1 MVVTPGIPGICFK
14 LIDTGFFAVIGGSI
28 PASEFELENIVGN
41 LMIAE
46 YQVEK
51 LRTRVSERIG
61 AYGYAHD
68 KKVSS
73 HMFKHDPRWF
83 KISVKVE
90 ELAIDKT
97 RAIQEIE

>member
-1 MVVTPGIPGICFK
+1 MP
-14 LIDTGFFAVIGGSI
+14 
-28 PASEFELENIVGN
+28 SESENQKEELEKRDIELENIVGN

-51 LRTRVSERIG
+51 LRARVTERISS
-61 AYGYAHD
+61 YGYSPD

-73 HMFKHDPRWF
+73 HMYKHDRRWF

-97 RAIQEIE
+97 RTQEIE

>member
-1 MVVTPGIPGICFK
+1 M
-14 LIDTGFFAVIGGSI
+14 S
-28 PASEFELENIVGN
+28 SERENEKEELEKRDIELENIVGN

-51 LRTRVSERIG
+51 LRGRVTEKTGR
-61 AYGYAHD
+61 YGYGAD

-73 HMFKHDPRWF
+73 HMFKHDNKWF
-83 KISVKVE
+83 RISVKVE
-90 ELAIDKT
+90 ELPIDKT

>member
-1 MVVTPGIPGICFK
+1 MP
-14 LIDTGFFAVIGGSI
+14 
-28 PASEFELENIVGN
+28 SESENQKEELEKRDIELENIVGN

-51 LRTRVSERIG
+51 LRARVTERIG

-68 KKVSS
+68 KKISS
-73 HMFKHDPRWF
+73 HMFKHDRRWF

-90 ELAIDKT
+90 ELAIGKT
-97 RAIQEIE
+97 QAIQEIE

>member
-1 MVVTPGIPGICFK
+1 MP
-14 LIDTGFFAVIGGSI
+14 
-28 PASEFELENIVGN
+28 SERENQKEELEKRDIELENMDGN

-51 LRTRVSERIG
+51 LRTRVTEKTGS
-61 AYGYAHD
+61 YGYAAD

-73 HMFKHDPRWF
+73 HMFKHDRWF

-90 ELAIDKT
+90 GLPIDKT
-97 RAIQEIE
+97 RAIHEIE

>member
-1 MVVTPGIPGICFK
+1 MSNERNQKDELERRDI
-14 LIDTGFFAVIGGSI
+14 
-28 PASEFELENIVGN
+28 ELENVVGN

-51 LRTRVSERIG
+51 LRGRVTEKIG
-61 AYGYAHD
+61 RYGYGTD

-73 HMFKHDPRWF
+73 HMFKHDNKWF

-90 ELAIDKT
+90 ELAIDKV
-97 RAIQEIE
+97 QVNQIE

>member
-1 MVVTPGIPGICFK
+1 MP
-14 LIDTGFFAVIGGSI
+14 
-28 PASEFELENIVGN
+28 SESKNQKEELEKRDIELENIVGN

-51 LRTRVSERIG
+51 LRSRVTERIG
-61 AYGYAHD
+61 AYGYARD

-73 HMFKHDPRWF
+73 HMFKHDNRWF

-90 ELAIDKT
+90 ELAIDK
-97 RAIQEIE
+97 AQVNQEIG

>member
-1 MVVTPGIPGICFK
+1 MP
-14 LIDTGFFAVIGGSI
+14 
-28 PASEFELENIVGN
+28 SESENQKEELEKRDIELENIVGN

-51 LRTRVSERIG
+51 LRTRVTERIG
-61 AYGYAHD
+61 TYGNTPS

-73 HMFKHDPRWF
+73 HMFKHDRRWF

-90 ELAIDKT
+90 ELAIDKVQVN
-97 RAIQEIE
+97 QEIE

>member
-1 MVVTPGIPGICFK
+1 MSNEQNQKDELEKRDI
-14 LIDTGFFAVIGGSI
+14 
-28 PASEFELENIVGN
+28 ELENIVGN

-51 LRTRVSERIG
+51 LRCRVTEKIG
-61 AYGYAHD
+61 RYGYGTD

-73 HMFKHDPRWF
+73 HMFKHDDKWF

-90 ELAIDKT
+90 ELAIGKVQVN
-97 RAIQEIE
+97 QEIE

>member
-1 MVVTPGIPGICFK
+1 MSSKPENEKEELEKRDI
-14 LIDTGFFAVIGGSI
+14 
-28 PASEFELENIVGN
+28 ELENIVGN

-51 LRTRVSERIG
+51 LRSRVIEKIG
-61 AYGYAHD
+61 RYGYGTD

-73 HMFKHDPRWF
+73 HMFKHDNKWF
-83 KISVKVE
+83 RISVKVE

>member
-1 MVVTPGIPGICFK
+1 MPSEPGNQKEELEKRDI
-14 LIDTGFFAVIGGSI
+14 
-28 PASEFELENIVGN
+28 ELENMVGN

-51 LRTRVSERIG
+51 LRTRITEKIG
-61 AYGYAHD
+61 KYGYAAD
-68 KKVSS
+68 RKVSS
-73 HMFKHDPRWF
+73 HMFKHDRRWF

-97 RAIQEIE
+97 RAIHEIE

>member
-1 MVVTPGIPGICFK
+1 MP
-14 LIDTGFFAVIGGSI
+14 
-28 PASEFELENIVGN
+28 SEPENQKEELEKRDIELENIVGN

-51 LRTRVSERIG
+51 LKTRVTERIG
-61 AYGYAHD
+61 KYGYAAD
-68 KKVSS
+68 RKVSS
-73 HMFKHDPRWF
+73 HMFKHDRRWF

-97 RAIQEIE
+97 RVIHEIE

>member
-1 MVVTPGIPGICFK
+1 MSDERENQKQELEKRDI
-14 LIDTGFFAVIGGSI
+14 
-28 PASEFELENIVGN
+28 ELENIVGN

-51 LRTRVSERIG
+51 LRARVTEKVGRYR
-61 AYGYAHD
+61 YGVD

-73 HMFKHDPRWF
+73 HMFKCDSKWF

-90 ELAIDKT
+90 ELT
-97 RAIQEIE
+97 NR

>member
-1 MVVTPGIPGICFK
+1 MENADVGHTRIRILWWK
-14 LIDTGFFAVIGGSI
+14 LKLPLGGLNQKEELEKRDI
-28 PASEFELENIVGN
+28 ELENIVGN

-51 LRTRVSERIG
+51 LRARVTEKIG
-61 AYGYAHD
+61 RYGMT
-68 KKVSS
+68 S
-73 HMFKHDPRWF
+73 HMFKHDRRWF

-97 RAIQEIE
+97 RVIREIEE

>member
-1 MVVTPGIPGICFK
+1 MP
-14 LIDTGFFAVIGGSI
+14 
-28 PASEFELENIVGN
+28 SERENQKEELEKRDIELENIVGN

-51 LRTRVSERIG
+51 LRTRVTEKIG
-61 AYGYAHD
+61 RYGYAAD

-73 HMFKHDPRWF
+73 HMFKHDDRWF

-90 ELAIDKT
+90 ELAIDKA
-97 RAIQEIE
+97 RAIQEI

>member
-1 MVVTPGIPGICFK
+1 MSNEQNQKNELEKRDI
-14 LIDTGFFAVIGGSI
+14 
-28 PASEFELENIVGN
+28 ELENIVGN

-51 LRTRVSERIG
+51 LRGMVTQKIG
-61 AYGYAHD
+61 YGTD

-73 HMFKHDPRWF
+73 HLFKHDNKWF

-90 ELAIDKT
+90 ELAIDK
-97 RAIQEIE
+97 IQVNQEIE